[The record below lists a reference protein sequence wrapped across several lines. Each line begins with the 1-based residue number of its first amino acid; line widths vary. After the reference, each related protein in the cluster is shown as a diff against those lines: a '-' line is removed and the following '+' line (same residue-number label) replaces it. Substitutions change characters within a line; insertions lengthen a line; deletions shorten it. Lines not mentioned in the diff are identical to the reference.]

1 MLSLYKSSRE
11 GELILDDLESRLLV
25 SATEGVGL
33 KDLMLLI
40 EDAVLKATNQK
51 RWKVVVPADGPHLR

>member
-1 MLSLYKSSRE
+1 LA
-11 GELILDDLESRLLV
+11 DDLGSRLLV

-33 KDLMLLI
+33 KDLLLLI